1 MAQFLSIP
9 IADKASSGTATATT
23 SNKLV
28 DTDQSFLTDA
38 EVSIGDIIHNTTNN
52 TIATITN
59 LDSETVLSISIDIM
73 ADTNTYVIYSATSYT
88 TQLISARNIS
98 IVEQLSVN
106 AVTVLY
112 SLGTGAA
119 DLITITHDTQATGYA
134 MRDAIQNALVQAYV
148 VKNAPDVVIPVAITK
163 TVIGISIA

>member
-9 IADKASSGTATATT
+9 VANIADSGTASETQVG
-23 SNKLV
+23 KLV
-28 DTDQSFLTDA
+28 DDGQNFLTTVA
-38 EVSIGDIIHNTTNN
+38 IGDVVHNTTDN
-52 TIATITN
+52 TYATVTTVTN
-59 LDSETVLSISIDIM
+59 DTTLVLSADIM
-73 ADTNTYVIYSATSYT
+73 ADTETFVIYSATSYT

-119 DLITITHDTQATGYA
+119 DLITITHATQATGYA

-148 VKNAPDVVIPVAITK
+148 VKNAPDVVIPVSVTK
-163 TVIGISIA
+163 TVIGIGIA